1 MGMTLSDILGR
12 KKAILSA
19 MAGTCIGIALI
30 MAFRNIELN
39 CLGLVLWGAGAEI
52 SFVIG
57 ASYITEIVAEE

>member
-1 MGMTLSDILGR
+1 MV
-12 KKAILSA
+12 
-19 MAGTCIGIALI
+19 GTCIGIALI
-30 MAFRNIELN
+30 MAFSNIELK

>member
-12 KKAILSA
+12 KNAILSA
-19 MAGTCIGIALI
+19 MIGTCIGIALI
-30 MAFRNIELN
+30 MTFNNIELN
-39 CLGLVLWGAGAEI
+39 CLGLALWGAGAEI